1 MTLAAELAPDRRET
15 IFPPLALS
23 LLLHGLIALV
33 VLSVLR
39 AAPPETASSFD
50 VQVLQ
55 PEEAA
60 RWRKQPS
67 AADAAKTAAAKQPLP
82 VPKKQIVAPSDAPE
96 QKPDQTNLFSDRDS
110 RTVEETIKHGE
121 PAPPAKP
128 PPARAAERRAAD
140 ATHPET
146 RAKGDARGADRGA
159 TTDSV
164 AKSSQTSIDTK
175 PLVGLSDLFVRPS
188 DLARDPSLLKG
199 ESGDEAKTVDGGKRD
214 LAMLDRPDLW
224 ADPGP
229 RGSTDYLPNVREGN
243 VTMLNAKA
251 DKFAPFVRRVG
262 LRVFQGFSMEFKRM
276 VTSGATM
283 DGTDSVQVEAVMSRD
298 GKRVDV
304 VLRQHDGPLGTDRV
318 LLANLDE
325 RMFFDENPPADAVA
339 ADGRIHFVFALNAAV
354 ESGRGGRHGGGPG
367 AQWVMGAGLL

>member
-1 MTLAAELAPDRRET
+1 MTFAAELAPDRRDT

-23 LLLHGLIALV
+23 LLLHGLIALL
-33 VLSVLR
+33 VLSILR
-39 AAPPETASSFD
+39 ASPPETAPSFD

-55 PEEAA
+55 PQEAA
-60 RWRKQPS
+60 RWKKQS
-67 AADAAKTAAAKQPLP
+67 SADAAAKALAEQQRLP
-82 VPKKQIVAPSDAPE
+82 VPKKQMVAPSDAPE

-110 RTVEETIKHGE
+110 KTVEETIKHGE

-128 PPARAAERRAAD
+128 PQARAERSAAD

-146 RAKGDARGADRGA
+146 RAKGDARGTDRGA

-164 AKSSQTSIDTK
+164 AKSSQASTDTK

-188 DLARDPSLLKG
+188 TLARDPSLLKG
-199 ESGDEAKTVDGGKRD
+199 ESGDDAKTADGGKRD
-214 LAMLDRPDLW
+214 LAMLERPDLW
-224 ADPGP
+224 SDPGP

-276 VTSGATM
+276 VLSGATM

-325 RMFFDENPPADAVA
+325 RMFFDDNPPAGAVA

-354 ESGRGGRHGGGPG
+354 DSGRGGRQSRGPG
-367 AQWVMGAGLL
+367 AEWVMGAGLL